1 MSFHRSRTFPEL
13 PQPVLTHK
21 GKSRS
26 AYHLFDGQKSPKSQ
40 WKAFG
45 FKCSVFVQGALYGCI
60 SVLILGMLLL
70 NLVRT
75 PRVGDEQAAGLP
87 GDLVYDISHTMQSY
101 RVRTSRL
108 REFETAGIAGG
119 GLRRERLSD
128 KNGPRILPGHS
139 ESLQSS
145 NDRYIPF
152 AESNL
157 FTEVEMALQ
166 YPYDKALPLYKANS
180 LTRAI
185 QHTIDQQEKALLNH
199 KSRVVPEKNCPI
211 GEVKVFIGI
220 ASRSSVKSREKRDAI
235 RKSWL
240 ADIHEQYPEVR
251 AMFLVSQPKIDGDEA
266 EFHSIAEDLAEE
278 YSIYGDIAI
287 IPGPEEYRSL
297 PTKTFSMLRFGLSSE
312 CKYTHIVKTDDDVY
326 LRVSKLLDI
335 IYHGTYHATMKIR
348 ATTKADEKGVHRG
361 IYSSS
366 KTPWKTKLYV
376 GKIDRNVTNT
386 FPGFE
391 PVRDPRNKWYLSSSE
406 FPDSIS
412 PKGIRWISG
421 WGYLMSRDVAQ
432 KVWDSA
438 SNIASKSPD
447 KRPSWWGLL
456 PWEDVVVA
464 SLLQDYVPIY
474 HHEGFKAAW
483 DPCDKKTVLKHLDNQ
498 APRLTAGLEKQDKN
512 GLWDAKEVT
521 CSMGDY
527 EAGDYEAWR
536 LWRNSLP
543 DVRITGR
550 M

>member
-1 MSFHRSRTFPEL
+1 
-13 PQPVLTHK
+13 
-21 GKSRS
+21 
-26 AYHLFDGQKSPKSQ
+26 
-40 WKAFG
+40 
-45 FKCSVFVQGALYGCI
+45 
-60 SVLILGMLLL
+60 MLLL

-75 PRVGDEQAAGLP
+75 PRVGEQAAGLP

-108 REFETAGIAGG
+108 RGFETGGIAGS
-119 GLRRERLSD
+119 GLSRERLSE
-128 KNGPRILPGHS
+128 KNEPMRLPGHS
-139 ESLQSS
+139 ATLQRS
-145 NDRYIPF
+145 DERYIPF

-166 YPYDKALPLYKANS
+166 YPYDKALPLYMADS
-180 LTRAI
+180 LPPLI
-185 QHTIDQQEKALLNH
+185 QHNIDIDEQEKVLLNH

-266 EFHSIAEDLAEE
+266 EFQSIAQDLAEE

-326 LRVSKLLDI
+326 LRISKLLDI
-335 IYHGTYHATMKIR
+335 IYQGDYHATMKIR
-348 ATTKADEKGVHRG
+348 AVTKADEKGVLRG
-361 IYSSS
+361 IYKSS

-376 GKIDRNVTNT
+376 GKIDRNVTNS

-412 PKGIRWISG
+412 PQGIRWISG

-438 SNIASKSPD
+438 TDIASKSPD
-447 KRPSWWGLL
+447 DRPSWWGLL

-483 DPCDKKTVLKHLDNQ
+483 DPCDEKTVLKHLDNQ
-498 APRLTAGLEKQDKN
+498 APRLTAGLAEQDKN
-512 GLWDAKEVT
+512 GLWDTKEVT